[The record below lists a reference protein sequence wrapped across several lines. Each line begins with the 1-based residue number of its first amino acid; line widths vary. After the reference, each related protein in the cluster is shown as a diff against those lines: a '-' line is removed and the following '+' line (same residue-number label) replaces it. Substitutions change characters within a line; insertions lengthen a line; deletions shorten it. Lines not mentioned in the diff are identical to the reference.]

1 MLIDGYW
8 SSTSACFYPSK
19 LQAVR
24 KKNRQGGGNRG
35 ATIKAP
41 HVTSFE
47 WWKLDP
53 HDELVE
59 EGAY

>member
-1 MLIDGYW
+1 MIARIDRRQPGA
-8 SSTSACFYPSK
+8 TSPRK

-24 KKNRQGGGNRG
+24 EGIRQGGGNRG

-47 WWKLDP
+47 WWELDP

-59 EGAY
+59 EGT